1 MAGTS
6 GSRKAEPSQGAYEVP
21 PEDRLPT
28 FAEVD
33 GFDAGAAWDRLTPSQ
48 QREIGLLA
56 VRFGTVGQVMSYVW
70 NEIESN
76 PPKGWTPYQIEAGN
90 WPKDHIDRAAT
101 LSDQSFEDLC
111 NAFDPVWPTLF
122 GWVRPRWSKPVIRE
136 VA

>member
-1 MAGTS
+1 MLSQNTPA
-6 GSRKAEPSQGAYEVP
+6 PSHHNP

-33 GFDAGAAWDRLTPSQ
+33 GFDAGAAWDRLTPAQ
-48 QREIGLLA
+48 QREIGMLA
-56 VRFGTVGQVMSYVW
+56 VRFGTIGQAMNYVW

-90 WPKDHIDRAAT
+90 WPKDHIDRAAA

-111 NAFDPVWPTLF
+111 NAFDPVWPQLF
-122 GWVRPRWSKPVIRE
+122 GWVRPQWSKPSIRQ